1 MISRDSDKFYKKIG
15 ELIRDERIRS
25 GRSQEELAKHLEL
38 TRISVINLEKGRHR
52 PSIFQ
57 LLLMAEY
64 FDMDYTKL
72 IPMIIEAPAENK
84 KIKLRDLKNMVID
97 QETVGKETKTAVM
110 DFLSAIKK

>member
-25 GRSQEELAKHLEL
+25 GRSQEELAKYLDL

-57 LLLMAEY
+57 LLLIAEY
-64 FDMDYTKL
+64 FDMDYTKI
-72 IPMIIEAPAENK
+72 IPIITEAPTENK
-84 KIKLRDLKNMVID
+84 KIKLSDLKNMVID
-97 QETVGKETKTAVM
+97 QETIGKETKTAVM
-110 DFLSAIKK
+110 DFLASIKK